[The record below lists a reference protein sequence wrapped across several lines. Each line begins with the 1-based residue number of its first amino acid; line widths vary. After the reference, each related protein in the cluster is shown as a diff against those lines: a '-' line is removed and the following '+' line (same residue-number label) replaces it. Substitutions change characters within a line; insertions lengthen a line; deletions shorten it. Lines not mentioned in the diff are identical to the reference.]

1 MTSKLQRSVFFVSD
15 STGLTSQKLGNSLLE
30 QFPEYQFDYHIFPYV
45 DNEAKA
51 FSAVQKINAAAISES
66 ERPLVIETIINQDI
80 RKIIGTCNGFMLD
93 VLDTFLKP
101 LEQELGVPSSH
112 MVGRA
117 HGLSEHL
124 KYKGRIDAMNFALDN
139 DDGAKITRY
148 DEAELILVGVSRSGK
163 TPTCIYLALQG
174 GVFAANYPMTEEDL
188 TLGRLPKPLEAF
200 KDRLYG
206 LTIDPKVLSAIR
218 NERKANSHYASLMQC
233 EDEVRVT
240 EMMFQRYGIPY
251 IDTTQISVEEIAT
264 RILLDTGLRGHK
276 N

>member
-1 MTSKLQRSVFFVSD
+1 MTNKLQRSVFFVSD

-30 QFPEYQFDYHIFPYV
+30 QFPEYEFDYHICPYV
-45 DNEAKA
+45 DTEEKA
-51 FSAVQKINAAAISES
+51 VLVVERINSAVVESE
-66 ERPLVIETIINQDI
+66 ERPLVIETIINKDI
-80 RKIIGTCNGFMLD
+80 RRIIAGCNGFMLD

-117 HGLSEHL
+117 QSLNQDM

-148 DEAELILVGVSRSGK
+148 DEAELILIGVSRSGK

-188 TLGRLPKPLEAF
+188 TVGRLPKPLEPY

-218 NERKANSHYASLMQC
+218 NERKANSRYSSLMQC

-240 EMMFQRYGIPY
+240 EMMFQRYQIPY
-251 IDTTQISVEEIAT
+251 IDTSRISVEEIAT
-264 RILLDTGLRGHK
+264 RILLDTGLRGHRR
-276 N
+276 